1 MEPPS
6 KCDEKITTHGAH
18 VSHDDGDDNL
28 QQTAHTHTASPSP
41 ASNGTSA
48 PSPLAAFPDSDPA
61 KNAEKKS
68 RQEAIPTS
76 DKGNRCRPWYLYAAI
91 DGVENVEKYRPG
103 GLLPIS
109 LGDGLHRGRYI
120 VLQKLGHGGSSTI
133 WLAHDPD
140 KELVTL
146 KAMCADES
154 QQDPSQIPDWVIPRR
169 LQSLYPHTDYFRTPS
184 RYFYESSQNG
194 NHLVLVYPLAGPNV
208 ASLYALPTNHYWQP
222 PKPAGSRRFRI
233 DLARKVAKE
242 TAMGLY
248 QMHSAGIVHGGEYYL
263 YEYVVNSKPPLA
275 DLTTSNILV
284 RTAPS
289 VLEWSDAEVKARFGE
304 PVTDK
309 VKLLQGGSHGAHAPP
324 LLYEPIP
331 ILKFSDASLLQEHTI
346 IHDFGKS
353 YLAAA
358 PPADYRPGTIINYT
372 PPEMF
377 FDGRCAPAA
386 DIWMLACLIH
396 EVRTGLPL
404 FDLAWSTHD
413 GDLVMHM
420 VETLGRLPEPW
431 WAAFAHREEWFY
443 DDGRVRSEEE
453 QMRAP
458 GIGAGRFELAVAEP
472 LHAKLRK
479 TGTHGPSGV
488 DEGPMCE
495 PPGVRMEEDEVEL
508 LGDLLGKM
516 LRYKPEERITI
527 EEVIE
532 HPWFSYRP

>member
-1 MEPPS
+1 MGSPS
-6 KCDEKITTHGAH
+6 KYDESTIIHGAH
-18 VSHDDGDDNL
+18 LSHDDDV
-28 QQTAHTHTASPSP
+28 QQRIAHINTISLSLP
-41 ASNGTSA
+41 SNGTSA
-48 PSPLAAFPDSDPA
+48 PPPPAAFPGHGPA
-61 KNAEKKS
+61 KSDEENT
-68 RQEAIPTS
+68 RQEVIPTN
-76 DKGNRCRPWYLYAAI
+76 DEGNECRPWYLYAAI

-109 LGDGLHRGRYI
+109 LGDGLHRGRYV

-133 WLAHDPD
+133 WLARDPD

-154 QQDPSQIPDWVIPRR
+154 QQDPSQIPDWAIPRR
-169 LQSLYPHTDYFRTPS
+169 LQGLYPRTDYFRTPS
-184 RYFYESSQNG
+184 RYFYESSPNG
-194 NHLVLVYPLAGPNV
+194 SHLVLVYPLAGPNI

-248 QMHSAGIVHGGEYYL
+248 QMHSAGIVHG
-263 YEYVVNSKPPLA
+263 

-284 RTAPS
+284 RTAPC
-289 VLEWSDAEVKARFGE
+289 VLEWSDAEVKARFGR

-309 VKLLQGGSHGAHAPP
+309 VKLIQGGSHGLHAPP

-331 ILKFSDASLLQEHTI
+331 ISKFSDASLLQERTL

-377 FDGRCAPAA
+377 FDGRCAHAA
-386 DIWMLACLIH
+386 DIWMLACVIH

-516 LRYKPEERITI
+516 LRYKPKERITI
-527 EEVIE
+527 DEVIE